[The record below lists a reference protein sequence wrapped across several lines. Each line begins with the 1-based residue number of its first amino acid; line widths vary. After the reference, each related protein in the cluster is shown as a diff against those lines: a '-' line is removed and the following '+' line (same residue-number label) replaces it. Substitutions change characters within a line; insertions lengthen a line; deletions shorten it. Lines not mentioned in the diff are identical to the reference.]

1 MQNKINKIKG
11 VKNKEGGFLE
21 LIVIIVIAL
30 VIMRYYGI
38 TITGVIHWFTNYFA
52 NVLK

>member
-1 MQNKINKIKG
+1 MKNQMNQKN
-11 VKNKEGGFLE
+11 VMKNKEGGFLE

-30 VIMRYYGI
+30 VIMKYYGI
-38 TITGVIHWFTNYFA
+38 TISGVIHWFTSYFA